1 MPSPHTLL
9 CEAIAVLTSW
19 VMVSFQH
26 ERRAECPI
34 HLKCVALTTTTRQI
48 WREEHTYPSVSPFF
62 SVSGPCSPSLS
73 CGDDAPFFPS
83 CWLSEGTWTPL
94 ERISNELDRAG
105 GILGLPPLLRLLWV
119 ALLFHPTSTF
129 ILWYFSPNP
138 AFPNLLVPWNY
149 IIFLLGSVPVLL
161 GRGIVTLSGKTPR
174 LASVEAAVASAWS
187 HKGNAAL
194 HRPRCSC
201 LSQRADG
208 ATFVCGGSQTFFL
221 LSLLVCAPQGV
232 VGPPCCDRTNSQ
244 GWLSLGLHGSLFPIT
259 SHQTLVTATEG
270 RVSLHVH
277 IPHLNQAPSS

>member
-1 MPSPHTLL
+1 MPLSSPHAD
-9 CEAIAVLTSW
+9 C
-19 VMVSFQH
+19 
-26 ERRAECPI
+26 RRAPGHPWKE
-34 HLKCVALTTTTRQI
+34 
-48 WREEHTYPSVSPFF
+48 SPM
-62 SVSGPCSPSLS
+62 S
-73 CGDDAPFFPS
+73 
-83 CWLSEGTWTPL
+83 WTGL
-94 ERISNELDRAG
+94 G
-105 GILGLPPLLRLLWV
+105 GGVLGLPPLLRLLWV

-232 VGPPCCDRTNSQ
+232 VGPPRCDRTDQ
-244 GWLSLGLHGSLFPIT
+244 QPGMTFTWAPWISLP
-259 SHQTLVTATEG
+259 
-270 RVSLHVH
+270 RH
-277 IPHLNQAPSS
+277 IPPDSGHCYRGESESPCTHPPT